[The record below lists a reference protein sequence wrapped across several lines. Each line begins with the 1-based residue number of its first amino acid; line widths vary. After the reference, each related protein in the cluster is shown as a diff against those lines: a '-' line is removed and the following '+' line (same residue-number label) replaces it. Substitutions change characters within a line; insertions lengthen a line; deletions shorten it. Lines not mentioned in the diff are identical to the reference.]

1 MVNEVTPAASKLLDQ
16 IKRLSDQTNKK
27 GINNLAFEKEA
38 KNARMDNVK
47 NILKGIHSQQGEK
60 IEKKSEIFSQ
70 TFKNVTQGDKAR
82 DIPTMEMLDP
92 VNLEK
97 RRRREPVGSFLDI
110 YV

>member
-16 IKRLSDQTNKK
+16 IKRLSEQTNKK
-27 GINNLAFEKEA
+27 GINSLVFEKEA

-47 NILKGIHSQQGEK
+47 NILKGIHSQPGEK
-60 IEKKSEIFSQ
+60 IQKKSEIFAQ
-70 TFKNVTQGDKAR
+70 TFKSVTQGDNPR
-82 DIPTMEMLDP
+82 DIQTMEMLDP